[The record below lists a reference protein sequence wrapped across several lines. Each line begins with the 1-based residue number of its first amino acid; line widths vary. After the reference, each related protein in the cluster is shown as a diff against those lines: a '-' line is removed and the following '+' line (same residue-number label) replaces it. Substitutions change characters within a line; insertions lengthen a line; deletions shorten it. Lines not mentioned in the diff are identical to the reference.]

1 VSERSERQWRG
12 ASRRWGAKRGNGVSE
27 PIERAGGPGAD
38 GIGVEGPAGG
48 GDAERLMPAG
58 GGDAALTLAG
68 NGDADQLG
76 ATVAALTA
84 DDIAPARRRQLL
96 TRLVGQV
103 RTRGL
108 TDLFKPK
115 AAIRWMADT
124 VAEVAPH
131 VPIRDLAT
139 LRRHFPGLDDDKLAE
154 RLIRNAARA
163 TAGVGAAG
171 GGVAAVEWTVAPTL
185 LSAPVLL
192 AAETVAVVAIE
203 LKLIGELHEIHQVPL
218 PTGGTPRAVAL
229 VQSWASQRGINPM
242 MPGVGVSAV
251 LGTAARRELRDSLLR
266 RFGRNLT
273 TLGPF
278 LTGAAVA
285 GYLNRRATRALAER
299 LRQDLR
305 RKSWELPGNSSRPA
319 VP

>member
-1 VSERSERQWRG
+1 MSERSERTGESDRTPVPG
-12 ASRRWGAKRGNGVSE
+12 TGPTPSAPDVTTGPSGPDVA
-27 PIERAGGPGAD
+27 RAPSGDGG
-38 GIGVEGPAGG
+38 E
-48 GDAERLMPAG
+48 
-58 GGDAALTLAG
+58 
-68 NGDADQLG
+68 LG

-96 TRLVGQV
+96 ARLVGQA
-103 RTRGL
+103 RARGIS
-108 TDLFKPK
+108 DLFKPK
-115 AAIRWMADT
+115 AALRWMTET

-131 VPIRDLAT
+131 VPIRDVAT
-139 LRRHFPGLDDDKLAE
+139 LRRHFPGLDDEALAD
-154 RLIRNAARA
+154 RLVRNAARA

-171 GGVAAVEWTVAPTL
+171 GGVAAVEWAVTPTL

-203 LKLIGELHEIHQVPL
+203 LKLIGELHELHRMPL
-218 PTGGTPRAVAL
+218 PTGGTARSVAL
-229 VQSWASQRGINPM
+229 VQSWAGQRGINPM
-242 MPGVGVSAV
+242 LPGVGVSAV

-285 GYLNRRATRALAER
+285 GYLNRRATRALGEQ
-299 LRQDLR
+299 LRKDLR
-305 RKSWELPGNSSRPA
+305 HAARGLPGKST
-319 VP
+319 